1 MVAWHPDGELL
12 ASASYD
18 DTIKLWTDV
27 GDEWECTQTLSG
39 GCFPNARMHV
49 AGYQAECAPAI
60 GFMFTTCQRWH
71 WHLHTDCG

>member
-39 GCFPNARMHV
+39 GCIPIARMHV
-49 AGYQAECAPAI
+49 ARLHVHNMPALALAPPHRLWVMPAA
-60 GFMFTTCQRWH
+60 
-71 WHLHTDCG
+71 LL